1 MDTKYISLVESN
13 QVSLLIK
20 DYVNNSEQ
28 VSPFFE
34 YENNL
39 EGFKKKIES
48 TNFPTSKR
56 ELLVQQLTHQYK
68 QNGIAPPS
76 NIELLKDEHTYVIT
90 TGHQLCLFGG
100 PQYFIHKIVS
110 TIKLCIT
117 LKKEFPTYNFV
128 PLFWLASEDH
138 DFEEISEAHIY
149 RSTLKGETNLKGAV
163 GKMPLSIFENAYK
176 ELFEL
181 AGDKAEVL
189 KSIFNDDFEN
199 TTLTKATTTWV
210 HKLFKEYNLVILDGD
225 DQALKASFSDVLKNE
240 LLEENSFRLIN
251 KSSKQ
256 LKDKGYKT
264 QVTPRE
270 INLFY
275 IIDNLRERIVLKDD
289 KYTVL
294 NTALSFSKTEIIDEL
309 NNHPERFSPNSIFR
323 PVYQE
328 FLLPN
333 LAYIGGPGEL
343 AYWLQL
349 KSNFNRLAI
358 PFPILTLR
366 DLLVITDTKTIANIE
381 KLNLQLGDF
390 FKNEADLI
398 KQYLSSNDETK
409 VEFNN
414 EHKQLLLLKQSTIS
428 KIEAI
433 DKSLKGLIESEFVK
447 MQKGIDRI
455 NQKTQRS
462 IKQKEE
468 ININKIKNIRAKIAP
483 NGKLA
488 ERKFNFIPN
497 YLKDSKNY
505 ISQLISISDTF
516 VSEIKIL
523 EQK

>member
-1 MDTKYISLVESN
+1 MNIKNISLEASN

-20 DYVNNSEQ
+20 DYINNSEQ
-28 VSPFFE
+28 ILPFFE
-34 YENNL
+34 YENTL
-39 EGFKKKIES
+39 EGFKKKIDA

-56 ELLVQQLTHQYK
+56 ELLIQQLKHQYE
-68 QNGIAPPS
+68 QNDIELPS
-76 NIELLKDEHTYVIT
+76 NIRLLKDEHTYVIT

-110 TIKLCIT
+110 IIKLCIT
-117 LKKEFPTYNFV
+117 LKKAFPSSNFV

-149 RSTLKGETNLKGAV
+149 RSSLKGDTNLKGVV
-163 GKMPLSIFENAYK
+163 GKMPMSIFENAYK

-181 AGDKAEVL
+181 VGDKASFL
-189 KSIFNDDFEN
+189 KTIFNDKLEN

-210 HKLFKEYNLVILDGD
+210 DKLFKDYNLVILDGD
-225 DQALKASFSDVLKNE
+225 DKALKTSFSEIIKNE
-240 LLEENSFRLIN
+240 LLDESSFNLIN
-251 KSSKQ
+251 KSSKL
-256 LKDKGYKT
+256 LKEKGYKT

-275 IIDNLRERIVLKDD
+275 IIDNLRERIVLKDN
-289 KYTVL
+289 KYSIL
-294 NTALSFSKTEIIDEL
+294 NTGLSFTKEEILEEL
-309 NNHPERFSPNSIFR
+309 SCYPERFSPNSIFR

-328 FLLPN
+328 FSLPN

-366 DLLVITDTKTIANIE
+366 DLLIITDSKTIDSIE
-381 KLNLQLGDF
+381 KMNLQLSDF
-390 FKNEADLI
+390 FKSEDDLI
-398 KQYLSSNDETK
+398 KQYLSNNDETK
-409 VEFNN
+409 VEFKN
-414 EHKQLLLLKQSTIS
+414 EYELLLVLKQKVIS
-428 KIEAI
+428 KIERV
-433 DKSLKGLIESEFVK
+433 DKSLKGLVESEFVK

-468 ININKIKNIRAKIAP
+468 VNITKIKNIRAKIAP

-497 YLKDSKNY
+497 YLRDSKNY
-505 ISQLISISDTF
+505 IAKLISISDTF
-516 VSEIKIL
+516 VSEIKTL
-523 EQK
+523 KQ